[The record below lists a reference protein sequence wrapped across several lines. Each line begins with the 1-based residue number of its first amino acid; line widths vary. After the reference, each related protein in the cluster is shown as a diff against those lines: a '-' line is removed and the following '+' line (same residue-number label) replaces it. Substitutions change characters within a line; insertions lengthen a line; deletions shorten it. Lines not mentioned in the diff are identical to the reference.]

1 MDVTI
6 LCNTVTS
13 VCASQGSVCDRWQ
26 GHLEA
31 DHHQWLA
38 RGSLCGWNFALGP
51 GLPVHW
57 QTWRR
62 WVKEEMRFV
71 CFCYLLRAF
80 SGINTHCWIYGP
92 HGDHRTALIQQNM
105 ISAVLGKVRVWF
117 RLSTMRRSQYR
128 NIPAAPTFFIIFFYL
143 FFLKASDVIYFI
155 CITTFHI
162 YSMYIFW
169 GRSYFKWVCL

>member
-1 MDVTI
+1 MDGCNNFVQYCN
-6 LCNTVTS
+6 LCLCLS
-13 VCASQGSVCDRWQ
+13 GVCLWSMTRASWGRSPSMTCPWVALWMK
-26 GHLEA
+26 
-31 DHHQWLA
+31 
-38 RGSLCGWNFALGP
+38 LCAWSRPSSTLTNMEKVSKRRNAFCLFL
-51 GLPVHW
+51 LP
-57 QTWRR
+57 
-62 WVKEEMRFV
+62 
-71 CFCYLLRAF
+71 RAF

-128 NIPAAPTFFIIFFYL
+128 NIPAAPTFFFF